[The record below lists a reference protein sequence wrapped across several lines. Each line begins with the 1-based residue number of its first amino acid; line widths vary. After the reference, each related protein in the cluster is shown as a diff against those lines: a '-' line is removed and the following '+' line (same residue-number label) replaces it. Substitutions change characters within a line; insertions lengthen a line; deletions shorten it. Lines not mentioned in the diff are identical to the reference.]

1 MFIVLVYFKSE
12 IVIVRANTRN
22 FRSFIQ
28 LHTPLCLSKEEYL
41 DLGMMKYSLVISS
54 ETATHFILGN
64 MMGGRYML
72 TDIWDFLECKEC
84 KGCSPSS

>member
-12 IVIVRANTRN
+12 IIIVRANMRN

-28 LHTPLCLSKEEYL
+28 LHTPLFLSKEESL
-41 DLGMMKYSLVISS
+41 NLGMIKYFPVISS
-54 ETATHFILGN
+54 EIATHFIWGN

-84 KGCSPSS
+84 KGHSASS